1 MASVEQTKRSWY
13 KAVAK
18 APKVNPR
25 PRKNILQSRAAIAHS
40 IDDQIAGTRKVSER
54 DAKIVAAKTVGKY
67 PQGRQRAIVRNGT
80 TGLSKRE
87 IEEVRTKQP
96 VKKIKTAIKPITGFA
111 PKKPLSMTPKR
122 TFKKTAPAKK
132 TIKVGDKELQRG
144 TLTKAKPNERQIKMM
159 RADVSATDI
168 KNLVELRTARAQK
181 KAKPLTKAEETELKK
196 FRAGKDDRNR
206 IVKSGKT
213 IEKRLATGAEK
224 PSRTQLPYHSERE
237 SAELEN
243 SASKQWRDAKRTVKV
258 SGESNKPTDVQNPM
272 GEKAAV
278 RQAEGIAADAVR
290 KLKESDKRQD
300 AADKKRGITKLKVKV
315 RQKVPAKKSSQTV
328 VFTKRGNNNG
338 ASGRGIVINTGG
350 GGFSDI
356 ERGGGGRMGQIK

>member
-1 MASVEQTKRSWY
+1 MASVKQTKRSWY

-40 IDDQIAGTRKVSER
+40 IDDQIAGTRKVSAR
-54 DAKIVAAKTVGKY
+54 DAKIVAAKTVGKG
-67 PQGRQRAIVRNGT
+67 PARQRAIVRASG

-87 IEEVRTKQP
+87 REQVSIKQP
-96 VKKIKTAIKPITGFA
+96 VQKIKTAIKPITGFA

-122 TFKKTAPAKK
+122 TFKKSAPAKK
-132 TIKVGDKELQRG
+132 TIKVGDRELQRG

-159 RADVSATDI
+159 RADIKATDI

-181 KAKPLTKAEETELKK
+181 RARPLTKAEETELKK

-224 PSRTQLPYHSERE
+224 SPKTKLPYHSEQE
-237 SAELEN
+237 SAELQK
-243 SASKQWRDAKRTVKV
+243 SANQQWKESKQGNTVLRKV
-258 SGESNKPTDVQNPM
+258 ANPM

-278 RQAEGIAADAVR
+278 RQVEGLAAKADREIKKAE
-290 KLKESDKRQD
+290 S
-300 AADKKRGITKLKVKV
+300 
-315 RQKVPAKKSSQTV
+315 AKKKITIR
-328 VFTKRGNNNG
+328 KRTSG
-338 ASGRGIVINTGG
+338 ASSRGVATGGSVG

-356 ERGGGGRMGQIK
+356 GRGGGRMGQIK